1 MAVGNA
7 ICETIAASGSYQPAS
22 GVGVVISAW
31 FSGGTPKIT
40 DGTNEF
46 AFPTWSGGARIII
59 DNGHYVTE
67 TGGAN
72 PIIIVGVQFDA

>member
-1 MAVGNA
+1 MGNA

-67 TGGAN
+67 TGGSN